1 MTSSADIDISHPDK
15 RIFPADTL
23 TKQDLV
29 DFYRKIAPTMLPY
42 LKDRPLTLRAFP
54 DGIEQEG
61 FFQKHAPDHFPDFI
75 KRLDVPLRSK
85 AGEVSEMVTA
95 SAERDLIYFANQ
107 NVVELHVALSTG
119 KALDSPD
126 QMIFDLDPSDDDF
139 EKVRELAF
147 ELRSLLEGYELPCF
161 VKTTGS
167 RGVHVHVPLRRDAG
181 FERVKPIARQLAE
194 ELLDNCPAIA
204 TLEHRKQKRGD
215 RVFIDYLRNDYG
227 MTAIAP
233 YSLRALKGAP
243 VATPISW
250 DELGSRN
257 NGPQSWGLK
266 NIFRRLGGKEDP
278 WAGFNRRRVSL
289 ARFEP

>member
-1 MTSSADIDISHPDK
+1 MTSKADIDISHPDK
-15 RIFPADTL
+15 RIFPADKL

-29 DFYRKIAPTMLPY
+29 DYYRKIAPTILPY

-54 DGIEQEG
+54 DGIEQDG
-61 FFQKHAPDHFPDFI
+61 FFQKHAPDHFPDYI

-85 AGEVSEMVTA
+85 AGESIEMA
-95 SAERDLIYFANQ
+95 SADEERDLVYLANQ
-107 NVVELHVALSTG
+107 NVVELHVALATG
-119 KALDSPD
+119 EALASPD
-126 QMIFDLDPSDDDF
+126 QMIFDLDPSDQDF

-147 ELRSLLEGYELPCF
+147 ELRSLLERYELPCF

-167 RGVHVHVPLRRDAG
+167 RGLHVHVPLRGEDR
-181 FERVKPIARQLAE
+181 FERVKPVARQLAE
-194 ELLDNCPAIA
+194 EVLDNCPSIA
-204 TLEHRKQKRGD
+204 TLEHRKEKRGN

-250 DELGSRN
+250 DELGGRDSE
-257 NGPQSWGLK
+257 PQSWGLK